1 MSKAESLKLPVGVT
15 SGDFGIQLFDEQIRL
30 LYRQSLAMLG
40 VNVVV
45 AAILVYGFMPVV
57 STKTLAL
64 WFGALLTVCAI
75 RLAFYLVYKRHER
88 SSRSSIFYARL
99 FVVGCAL
106 SGIWWGSVG
115 AAFFQPQAM
124 EYQMLI
130 FFVLSGMG
138 AGSVA
143 SLSAYNP
150 AFNAYFLISMVP
162 ITVRLFWEDDRTN
175 TILAFLAILFIA
187 SLCYFAAQLNRTF
200 VLSLK
205 LRFENSH
212 LVNKLREQKDE
223 AEIAN
228 QAKSKFLAAASHD
241 LRQPL
246 HALTLYTSILAD
258 NLQKP
263 QNKKLIGQ
271 INHSI
276 EALQSLFNALLD
288 ISRLEA
294 GTLVPERR
302 SFRLRPMLD
311 RVVNDFEGDAREK
324 GIRLHIQCDEPIVFT
339 DASLLEQI
347 IRNYVSNAVRY
358 TSQGSITISCE
369 NRGTDILVSVKDT
382 GIGIPA
388 DQLDAIYGEFYQL
401 TNPERDRSK
410 GLGLGLAIVKRISQ
424 LLEHEISVSSSVG
437 QGSAFSV
444 RIPMGSKA
452 SFIDLPRASVEW
464 MNNQAEGKSN
474 IVIVDD
480 DIDVRESTE
489 ALFLSWGCNVY
500 TGATP
505 QEALSKLSRDKVIPD
520 AIIADYRLRGGR
532 TGIGAI
538 DLIKAQFG
546 NEIPS
551 LIITGDTASEPLQA
565 IQNSGIP
572 LINKP
577 VSPAKLRSFLISI
590 QAKEASA

>member
-15 SGDFGIQLFDEQIRL
+15 SGDFGVQLFDEQIRL

-45 AAILVYGFMPVV
+45 AAILIYGFMPVV
-57 STKTLAL
+57 PTKTLAL
-64 WFGALLTVCAI
+64 WFGALLAVCAI

-88 SSRSSIFYARL
+88 SSRSSLFYARL
-99 FVVGCAL
+99 FVFGCAL

-162 ITVRLFWEDDRTN
+162 ITIRLFWEDDRTN

-258 NLQKP
+258 NLHKP

-311 RVVNDFEGDAREK
+311 RVMNDFEGDAREK
-324 GIRLHIQCDEPIVFT
+324 GIRLQVQCDEPIVFT

-358 TSQGSITISCE
+358 TSQGSITINCLTQ
-369 NRGTDILVSVKDT
+369 GTDILVSVQDT

-424 LLEHEISVSSSVG
+424 LLEHEINVSSSVG

-452 SFIDLPRASVEW
+452 SFIDLPRASIEW

-474 IVIVDD
+474 IVIIDD

-505 QEALSKLSRDKVIPD
+505 QEALARLSRDKVIPD

-546 NEIPS
+546 NDIPS

-590 QAKEASA
+590 QSNEASA

>member
-1 MSKAESLKLPVGVT
+1 MKSPVGVT

-57 STKTLAL
+57 PTKTLAL
-64 WFGALLTVCAI
+64 WFGALLAVCAI

-88 SSRSSIFYARL
+88 SSHSSVFYARL

-150 AFNAYFLISMVP
+150 AFNAYFLISMIP

-200 VLSLK
+200 VISLK

-258 NLQKP
+258 SLQKP

-311 RVVNDFEGDAREK
+311 RVMNDFEGDAREK
-324 GIRLHIQCDEPIVFT
+324 GIRLHIECDEHIVFT

-347 IRNYVSNAVRY
+347 IRNYISNAVRY
-358 TSQGSITISCE
+358 TSQGSITITCE
-369 NRGTDILVSVKDT
+369 NRNTDVLVSVKDT

-424 LLEHEISVSSSVG
+424 LLEHEINVASSVG

-452 SFIDLPRASVEW
+452 SFIDLPRASIEW

-489 ALFLSWGCNVY
+489 ALFLSWGCNVF

-505 QEALSKLSRDKVIPD
+505 QEALARLSRDKVIPD

-546 NEIPS
+546 NDIPS

-590 QAKEASA
+590 QTKEASA